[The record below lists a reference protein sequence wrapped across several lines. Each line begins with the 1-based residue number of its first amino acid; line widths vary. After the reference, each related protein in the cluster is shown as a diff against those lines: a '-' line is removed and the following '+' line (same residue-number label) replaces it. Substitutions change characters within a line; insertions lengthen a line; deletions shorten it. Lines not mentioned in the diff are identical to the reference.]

1 MNKKTGEKMEKLK
14 YFTIDLEQFLEESR

>member
-14 YFTIDLEQFLEESR
+14 YFTYELEQFLEESR